1 MNYHSFEV
9 TIAGRFRAAILLL
22 HSTTW
27 ANSLLPFTL
36 VAIVFATAVYMF
48 RRSQRNEE
56 HPPAALTDEQIKQ
69 QWRKLGFFCEL
80 DDQKKTWRLT
90 GSRAGL
96 LYFPDLLLGYVND
109 PENATDGVRKH
120 YGPYGSLEIM
130 TWADAGFD
138 GNAIRGSLDDL
149 TRLAGLVEEK
159 LVTAEPGSPIQI
171 RDDFAANSPY
181 SLLLDVRA
189 DGFDPAT
196 ADRESLGAATKDAP
210 DKTAKDN
217 K

>member
-1 MNYHSFEV
+1 M
-9 TIAGRFRAAILLL
+9 
-22 HSTTW
+22 
-27 ANSLLPFTL
+27 LPFTL
-36 VAIVFATAVYMF
+36 AAILFATAVYMF
-48 RRSQRNEE
+48 RRSQRIEE

-80 DDQKKTWRLT
+80 DDQKRSWTLT

-96 LYFPDLLLGYVND
+96 LYFSDLLLGYVND

-120 YGPYGSLEIM
+120 FGPYGSLEIM

-149 TRLAGLVEEK
+149 TRLAGLVEER

-171 RDDFAANSPY
+171 REDFAANSPY

-189 DGFDPAT
+189 DGFDPAS
-196 ADRESLGAATKDAP
+196 ADRVSLGAATKAVA
-210 DKTAKDN
+210 DKTPKDN